1 MDKLIGDAASTAPAL
16 PGVPAAA
23 PAADAGPAPEPEQ
36 DAGGSK
42 SAVAALLQSDSG
54 AAKNVML
61 DLGITGYTSEA
72 PDARMEGKSASR
84 MKLMKGVKKV
94 AIMSKVVDDM
104 GSSTIFEALD
114 KQKKSKNPFVN
125 MYRWIMNAS
134 FNPYSR
140 AHIVW
145 DLFILGLVFY
155 SSIME
160 PYKAAFVQTFVVD
173 GREMDEDLINLERLE
188 PGFRQSASPGMSA
201 GEIMVDLAFYLDIIF
216 NFWTGFDR
224 GYEIVYEKKVIA
236 KNYLAMWFW
245 IDMLATV
252 EWDLIVGA
260 LFPEVDQGTVRL
272 VRLIKVARLA
282 RASRLVHRLT
292 SSWTMNTGFVEA
304 TKFIVYVLICA
315 HILGCFFFMV
325 PTLTTCTGIQTPFFQ
340 VDDDD
345 VPMLNA
351 ENLIPS
357 YFADDTQP
365 VDYERGHPFEQMKSD
380 CMLNSWRHGAFDDWD
395 PDMPVFAENVDCL
408 PSYTCRAKYA
418 AICAA
423 HDASTCNS
431 EMSPSNSTLHVCYW
445 MDTKDGAGT
454 EGCLAVEPY
463 HPSSPWGGVPKS
475 LRCGALHG
483 LEVTGEER
491 DGGGLYQT
499 QCEGDPFV
507 GAGVCEVQQN
517 ELHVMEDGKCE
528 TIVGTGDWK
537 PLMSRTYA
545 YVMSFYWAVTTMTTI
560 GYGDIGPSSPPE
572 IVFVLFAEII
582 GLSFFA
588 VLLDQ
593 INKLNDVLGKAEAE
607 ANGTKNTV
615 IGFLKQNNAPMDLI
629 HSTIAFLNFKASS
642 NSGSTMEDGFDVL
655 SEPLKRRIKIALFKP
670 ALINVKMLGWA
681 KDSIAEAK
689 RVEDLFNETDED
701 GGGTLDHGEIANL
714 VKSLGMSMTPAQL
727 QVAFDEMDPDHDGTI
742 DMEEFEQWW
751 FIKKF
756 KVPKIVPPTVG
767 FMEEMAYRMSERT
780 KAVAPQDH
788 IVEAGEYGDRL
799 YILLTGKIIIN
810 GSGELPGDLSLPR
823 EVRHEA
829 REPVFGLSAALR
841 PQYQRAI
848 DDVTRDWTVDAVTYC
863 DLVYLEKETCPEV
876 FATTWPSGPE
886 ELLRVA
892 KCFYTFD
899 ESGILLTPEESA
911 AMSKSPSLLPGE
923 MAADGDA
930 VAEASLKLNA
940 KIATV
945 SATLKT
951 KLSDIDGK
959 LNKLLAA

>member
-1 MDKLIGDAASTAPAL
+1 
-16 PGVPAAA
+16 
-23 PAADAGPAPEPEQ
+23 
-36 DAGGSK
+36 
-42 SAVAALLQSDSG
+42 
-54 AAKNVML
+54 
-61 DLGITGYTSEA
+61 
-72 PDARMEGKSASR
+72 
-84 MKLMKGVKKV
+84 
-94 AIMSKVVDDM
+94 
-104 GSSTIFEALD
+104 
-114 KQKKSKNPFVN
+114 
-125 MYRWIMNAS
+125 
-134 FNPYSR
+134 
-140 AHIVW
+140 
-145 DLFILGLVFY
+145 
-155 SSIME
+155 
-160 PYKAAFVQTFVVD
+160 
-173 GREMDEDLINLERLE
+173 
-188 PGFRQSASPGMSA
+188 
-201 GEIMVDLAFYLDIIF
+201 
-216 NFWTGFDR
+216 
-224 GYEIVYEKKVIA
+224 
-236 KNYLAMWFW
+236 
-245 IDMLATV
+245 
-252 EWDLIVGA
+252 
-260 LFPEVDQGTVRL
+260 
-272 VRLIKVARLA
+272 
-282 RASRLVHRLT
+282 
-292 SSWTMNTGFVEA
+292 
-304 TKFIVYVLICA
+304 
-315 HILGCFFFMV
+315 
-325 PTLTTCTGIQTPFFQ
+325 
-340 VDDDD
+340 
-345 VPMLNA
+345 
-351 ENLIPS
+351 
-357 YFADDTQP
+357 
-365 VDYERGHPFEQMKSD
+365 
-380 CMLNSWRHGAFDDWD
+380 
-395 PDMPVFAENVDCL
+395 
-408 PSYTCRAKYA
+408 
-418 AICAA
+418 
-423 HDASTCNS
+423 
-431 EMSPSNSTLHVCYW
+431 
-445 MDTKDGAGT
+445 MDTKDGAGS

-463 HPSSPWGGVPKS
+463 HPSNPWGGAPRS
-475 LRCGALHG
+475 LRCGKLHS
-483 LEVTGEER
+483 LAVTGEVTDPTDEAGEFG
-491 DGGGLYQT
+491 DAGQYTT
-499 QCEGDPFV
+499 QCEADPFV
-507 GAGVCEVQQN
+507 GAGVCEVQSN
-517 ELHVMEDGKCE
+517 DVHRMEDGTCE

-545 YVMSFYWAVTTMTTI
+545 YIMSFYWAVTTMTTI
-560 GYGDIGPSSPPE
+560 GYGDIGPSSQSE

-615 IGFLKQNNAPMDLI
+615 IGFLKQNGAPMDLI

-689 RVEDLFNETDED
+689 RVEELFNETDED
-701 GGGTLDHGEIANL
+701 GGGTLDHEEIANL
-714 VKSLGMSMTPAQL
+714 VKSLGMSMTPDQL

-959 LNKLLAA
+959 LDKLLAG